1 MCLNLK
7 TEFTNIQM
15 LMSLS
20 VKKSV
25 KAGVDST
32 HTLGACGGESIDSP
46 TVNVSHSPTIDVEY
60 VFVSSNTVTI
70 LRLLQ

>member
-20 VKKSV
+20 IKRVLKEV
-25 KAGVDST
+25 LTAHILWERV
-32 HTLGACGGESIDSP
+32 GGEPIDSP

>member
-1 MCLNLK
+1 MCPNLK
-7 TEFTNIQM
+7 TEFYEYPN
-15 LMSLS
+15 
-20 VKKSV
+20 VNVFKHEESV

-46 TVNVSHSPTIDVEY
+46 TVNVSHPPTIDVEY

-70 LRLLQ
+70 LRLL

>member
-1 MCLNLK
+1 MCHNLK
-7 TEFTNIQM
+7 TEFYEYSN
-15 LMSLS
+15 
-20 VKKSV
+20 VNVFKREESV

-46 TVNVSHSPTIDVEY
+46 TVNVSHSPTTDVEY